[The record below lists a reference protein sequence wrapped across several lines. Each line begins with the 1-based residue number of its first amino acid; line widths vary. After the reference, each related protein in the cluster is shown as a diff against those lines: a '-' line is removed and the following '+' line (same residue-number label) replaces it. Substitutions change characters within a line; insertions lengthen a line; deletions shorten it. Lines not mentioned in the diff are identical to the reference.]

1 MYIYIFPL
9 SCFLIVFLF
18 LYRYIEIYAIIIQ
31 VVKPIKLQVK
41 SKAIK
46 ETPPADVVR
55 LCQETMAKTAEYL
68 RGELEGTAEEYKLL
82 EQMNQVTINKYSEM
96 KHIAMNI
103 SRAMVEL
110 DDKYRSLQPYLDQID
125 QIEESVSNL
134 EQAAYRLDAYSKR
147 LESKFKTLQ
156 KR

>member
-1 MYIYIFPL
+1 MAGHE
-9 SCFLIVFLF
+9 SM
-18 LYRYIEIYAIIIQ
+18 
-31 VVKPIKLQVK
+31 K
-41 SKAIK
+41 SKKDQENRMKNEDEASRMEDSNK
-46 ETPPADVVR
+46 VEDLSESKDEPPADVVR
-55 LCQETMAKTAEYL
+55 LCQETMSKTAIYL

-147 LESKFKTLQ
+147 LESKFKMLQ

>member
-1 MYIYIFPL
+1 M
-9 SCFLIVFLF
+9 
-18 LYRYIEIYAIIIQ
+18 
-31 VVKPIKLQVK
+31 KTIKDQQNQIK
-41 SKAIK
+41 SQTESDSNRVNEAMDSK
-46 ETPPADVVR
+46 ETPPADVVH

>member
-1 MYIYIFPL
+1 MAGHE
-9 SCFLIVFLF
+9 SM
-18 LYRYIEIYAIIIQ
+18 
-31 VVKPIKLQVK
+31 K
-41 SKAIK
+41 SKKDQENRMKNEDDASKMEDSNRTDDLSESK
-46 ETPPADVVR
+46 EEPPADVVR
-55 LCQETMAKTAEYL
+55 LCQETMSKTAIYL
-68 RGELEGTAEEYKLL
+68 RGELEGTADEYKLL

-103 SRAMVEL
+103 SRAMLEL
-110 DDKYRSLQPYLDQID
+110 DEKYRSLQPYLDQID

-134 EQAAYRLDAYSKR
+134 EQAAYRLDAYSKK